1 MPYLILSVLLAALV
15 YGPSFWISRVMRRH
29 GRAREDLPGTGGEL
43 AAHLIKRFELKDVK
57 LETTDDGKDHYDPA
71 NRTVR
76 LGESNFNGK
85 SLTAV
90 AVAAHEVG
98 HAIQFDRE
106 ESISKLRSKYLP
118 TAYFLK
124 KCGVILLTAVP
135 FIAVLLRVPGA
146 VFGFVALGLLF
157 QLLGALAY
165 LVILPEEWDAS
176 FRKAMP
182 ILIEGEYISDADIP
196 AVQSVLKAAALTY
209 FAAALAD
216 LLNIGRWIM
225 ILRR

>member
-1 MPYLILSVLLAALV
+1 MPYLILTLLLAALV
-15 YGPSFWISRVMRRH
+15 YIPSLWISLVMRRH
-29 GRAREDLPGTGGEL
+29 GRERQDLPGTGGEL
-43 AAHLIKRFELKDVK
+43 AAHLIKRFELKDVT
-57 LETTDDGKDHYDPA
+57 LEATDDNKDHYDPA
-71 NRTVR
+71 TRTVR
-76 LGESNFNGK
+76 LGESNFHGK

-118 TAYFLK
+118 TAYLLK

-146 VFGFVALGLLF
+146 VIGFVALGLLF

-182 ILIEGEYISDADIP
+182 ILIEGEYVSDADIP
-196 AVQSVLKAAALTY
+196 AVQSVLKAAAFTY

-216 LLNIGRWIM
+216 LLNIRRWIM

>member
-1 MPYLILSVLLAALV
+1 MPYVILSVFLAALV
-15 YGPSFWISRVMRRH
+15 YLPSLRIKMIMRKH
-29 GRAREDLPGTGGEL
+29 GKNRADLPGTGGEL
-43 AAHLIKRFELKDVK
+43 AEHLIKRFELEDVSV
-57 LETTDDGKDHYDPA
+57 EATENRNDHYDPTT
-71 NRTVR
+71 RTVR

-98 HAIQFDRE
+98 HAIQFSRGE
-106 ESISKLRSKYLP
+106 AISKLRNRYLP
-118 TAYFLK
+118 LAFKFK
-124 KCGVILLTAVP
+124 KLGVLLLTMTP
-135 FIAVLLRVPGA
+135 LIAVIVRAPAAIFL
-146 VFGFVALGLLF
+146 FVAIGLLL

-165 LVILPEEWDAS
+165 LIILPEEWDAS
-176 FRKAMP
+176 FKKAMP
-182 ILIEGEYISDADIP
+182 ILVEGEYITEDDIP
-196 AVQSVLKAAALTY
+196 AVQSVLKAAAYTY